1 MLQVVY
7 GHLISSSHYAV
18 DARNM
23 KPNRRGWHE
32 GMEAMGKIRP
42 RNEYKPAQPD

>member
-7 GHLISSSHYAV
+7 GHLIYYAV

-32 GMEAMGKIRP
+32 GMEAMGKTRP